1 MNASSAVWRATAG
14 SGHAGD
20 IPGVPMSAARRRG
33 RPQAIYGVGLWVFI
47 GVATTLFSLFITAY
61 VMRMSSADAAA
72 IQMPRQLWLSTA
84 LLVLGSVL
92 LQRASGSASEVR
104 SHSQRHWL
112 MASGTCAF
120 AFIAVQW
127 WAWQALLSQQ
137 ITPVGNPA
145 ASFFYLLTAMH
156 GLHVAGGLVGWAFT
170 VRAASR
176 EPDPAEATW
185 RIALCARYWHFLL
198 LVWLALFASFT
209 WITPEVARII
219 CRTS

>member
-14 SGHAGD
+14 GRAGGA
-20 IPGVPMSAARRRG
+20 PGLPMSAARRRG

-92 LQRASGSASEVR
+92 LQRASWLASELG
-104 SHSQRHWL
+104 SHSQRRWL
-112 MASGTCAF
+112 MAGGGCAV

-176 EPDPAEATW
+176 EPDPVEVTW

-219 CRTS
+219 CRTA